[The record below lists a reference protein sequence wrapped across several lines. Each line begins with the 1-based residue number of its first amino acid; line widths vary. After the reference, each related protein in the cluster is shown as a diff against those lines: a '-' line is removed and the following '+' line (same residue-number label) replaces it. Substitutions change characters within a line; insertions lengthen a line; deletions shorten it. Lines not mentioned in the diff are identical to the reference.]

1 LTTYHVAKLAEFIGK
16 LQETADGDGTLL
28 DRSLIYFG
36 SGMGNG
42 NAHDRNNPPVLLMG
56 GANGG
61 LKGNRSIKVEKKE
74 PTANLLLTMADL
86 AGAEVESIGHST
98 GHLSL

>member
-1 LTTYHVAKLAEFIGK
+1 MTKLAVFIGK
-16 LQETADGDGTLL
+16 LQETKDGDATLL

-56 GANGG
+56 GANGK
-61 LKGNRSIKVEKKE
+61 LKGNRAIKVDNKE
-74 PTANLLLTMADL
+74 PTANLLLTMGDM
-86 AGAEVESIGHST
+86 AGAEVEKIGRST
-98 GHLSL
+98 GRLSL